1 MNWIYSKIPS
11 ISQRK
16 FNPWTANCLTDI
28 GSESRL
34 NVLCSVWKWVVVVYV
49 IPSLTDFLWL
59 IGLCCIVL
67 QFCLQK
73 PIFAPE
79 PPASDDLS
87 QFFEECRNPP
97 NLDMFSSGNVM
108 DVSAALVSYSLS
120 QEVTCGEDL
129 NIECGTELELSYSK
143 RQVLAVSSSWYYCI
157 KYVGV
162 FKNICHIT
170 AL

>member
-1 MNWIYSKIPS
+1 M
-11 ISQRK
+11 
-16 FNPWTANCLTDI
+16 
-28 GSESRL
+28 
-34 NVLCSVWKWVVVVYV
+34 
-49 IPSLTDFLWL
+49 
-59 IGLCCIVL
+59 L

-108 DVSAALVSYSLS
+108 DVSAALVSYNLS
-120 QEVTCGEDL
+120 QEVTCGDL

-157 KYVGV
+157 QYVHAYFQEYLSQYCTLRATFQCSVSSITSKYASA
-162 FKNICHIT
+162 ICMWI
-170 AL
+170 